1 MDRSRSPSGRRF
13 RSLVVAS
20 LLVLGIASPIA
31 PVLGLASANHSA
43 PSLSS
48 TVDYVNL
55 SANPSLTWTPNHFSV
70 YPGALVHLVVTQN
83 SSFEHTFDLSS
94 VANYTFP
101 SSDNASDIASFFSAH
116 PPLVNLTL
124 GSGVMGHKYYANF
137 TAPAVG
143 TYEYLCSV
151 HFPGMTG
158 VMTSAVPAPPPP
170 SPPGGT
176 SPVFYWVAGG
186 VVAVIIVAGVVVA
199 LRRGR
204 DRDIKL

>member
-1 MDRSRSPSGRRF
+1 MVAAL
-13 RSLVVAS
+13 LVV
-20 LLVLGIASPIA
+20 GIASPVA
-31 PVLGLASANHSA
+31 PVLALASSTHPS

-55 SANPSLTWTPNHFSV
+55 SANPGLTWTPNHFVV
-70 YPGALVHLVVTQN
+70 YPGSLVHLVVTQN

-101 SSDNASDIASFFSAH
+101 SSDSSSDLATFFSTN

-124 GSGVMGHKYYANF
+124 GSGVLGHKYYANF

-143 TYEYLCSV
+143 TYEYVCSV

-158 VMTSAVPAPPPP
+158 VMTSEIPAPSPPPP
-170 SPPGGT
+170 SGGST
-176 SPVFYWVAGG
+176 PVLYWVAGG
-186 VVAVIIVAGVVVA
+186 IVAVIVVIGVVVA